1 MRIRSACCTV
11 PQRVVKEIS
20 ETLSLPSRCRRY
32 CQIALPVCGGDTAVK
47 GNQSSL

>member
-11 PQRVVKEIS
+11 PQRVLRELC
-20 ETLSLPSRCRRY
+20 ETLSLPSRSFY

>member
-1 MRIRSACCTV
+1 MRIGSAYCTV

-20 ETLSLPSRCRRY
+20 ETLSLPSLSRY
-32 CQIALPVCGGDTAVK
+32 CQIALLVCGGDTAVK